1 MKRTYTSLFILLFT
15 AVLFFSCKPQVPSKY
30 LQPDEMENILF
41 DYHIAMGMVSEND
54 SDDSEKRLYTQSVF
68 KKYGITEAE
77 FDSSLVYY
85 TRHSDRLLA
94 IYEDLSKRLDDEAV
108 SLGASAGD
116 ISKFGENALSGDTSN
131 IWKTSPSIVLATIV
145 PNNVESF
152 HFVADST
159 FHKGD
164 KIVLSFDTQFIF
176 QDGFKDGVAM
186 LAVRFNNDS
195 IASRFVHISSSS
207 HYDIIVADDKRL
219 GIKSVRG
226 FISLQNQE
234 HSSFTTLKLM
244 FVSNINL
251 VKCHVNENT
260 GNSEAADRNS
270 NGNKELVPV
279 DSNIV
284 SDDKKMKSL
293 N

>member
-1 MKRTYTSLFILLFT
+1 MRKINTSLFILLFI
-15 AVLFFSCKPQVPSKY
+15 AVFFFSCKPQVPSKY
-30 LQPDEMENILF
+30 LQPDEMEDILF
-41 DYHIAMGMVSEND
+41 DYHIAMGMISEND
-54 SDDSEKRLYTQSVF
+54 SDDSEKHLYTQSVF

-85 TRHSDRLLA
+85 TRHSDRFLA

-108 SLGASAGD
+108 SLGASAGN

-131 IWKTSPSIVLATIV
+131 IWKTSPSIVLATVV

-152 HFVADST
+152 HFIADST

-164 KIVLSFDTQFIF
+164 KIVFSFDTQFIF
-176 QDGFKDGVAM
+176 QDGYKDGVAM
-186 LAVRFNNDS
+186 LAVRFSNDS
-195 IASRFVHISSSS
+195 IASRFVHISSSG
-207 HYDIIVADDKRL
+207 HYDIIVADDDRV

-244 FVSNINL
+244 FVSNISL
-251 VKCHVNENT
+251 VKCHVNENLGKDAGKT
-260 GNSEAADRNS
+260 SDSKKGV
-270 NGNKELVPV
+270 VPV

-284 SDDKKMKSL
+284 SDEKRMKSL